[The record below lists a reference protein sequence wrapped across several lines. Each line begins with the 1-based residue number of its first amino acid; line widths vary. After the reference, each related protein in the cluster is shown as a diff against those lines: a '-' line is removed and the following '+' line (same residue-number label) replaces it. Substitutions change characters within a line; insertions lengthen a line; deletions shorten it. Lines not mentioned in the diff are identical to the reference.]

1 MMRKRVRMMRKR
13 VRMMRKRNRV
23 RMMRKMVRT
32 RTTTRTQPRVVGIF
46 SMKED

>member
-1 MMRKRVRMMRKR
+1 MMRKRVRMMRK
-13 VRMMRKRNRV
+13 RKRNRV

>member
-1 MMRKRVRMMRKR
+1 MMRKRVRMMRK
-13 VRMMRKRNRV
+13 RKRNRV

-32 RTTTRTQPRVVGIF
+32 RTTTRTHPRVVGIF